1 MKTIVRIVHGILP
14 KPLDK
19 EVLNFNSK
27 KTYDDLVNAK
37 DSHKSWQAIENF
49 IIWKNVIAATIIDK
63 NGGRAAICFTVFG
76 IADGSAM

>member
-27 KTYDDLVNAK
+27 KTYDDLVNTK

-63 NGGRAAICFTVFG
+63 SGG
-76 IADGSAM
+76 